1 MALKNLINLKSSDC
15 HYDVYL
21 VLLAFSLVAK
31 MFSARRAYVKFLLHF
46 CHVEQSCT
54 QQWTDIIAVGSSDYG
69 MWFY

>member
-1 MALKNLINLKSSDC
+1 MIV

-21 VLLAFSLVAK
+21 VLLAFSSVAK
-31 MFSARRAYVKFLLHF
+31 IFSAVDCVKFSLHF
-46 CHVEQSCT
+46 CHVEPSCA